1 MKLIIPKP
9 CHENWEN
16 MTSDEKGKFCS
27 ICSKTVHDFT
37 NFSDEDLISSFNSDE
52 NICGRFRENQLG
64 RNLNVSIAGKLALG
78 LLVATG
84 ALATVNAQEL
94 KPQELKHVELL
105 RDSPVIHDT
114 NYTARTMGAP
124 SSMPA
129 AEPLIFLDNKN
140 ISLED
145 LRMLNYD
152 TIETINS
159 FSGKEGVKLY
169 GKKAKHGVIVITTK
183 NKNP

>member
-1 MKLIIPKP
+1 
-9 CHENWEN
+9 
-16 MTSDEKGKFCS
+16 
-27 ICSKTVHDFT
+27 
-37 NFSDEDLISSFNSDE
+37 ED
-52 NICGRFRENQLG
+52 QLG

-94 KPQELKHVELL
+94 KPQEIKHVELL

-145 LRMLNYD
+145 LRVLN
-152 TIETINS
+152 
-159 FSGKEGVKLY
+159 
-169 GKKAKHGVIVITTK
+169 
-183 NKNP
+183 

>member
-94 KPQELKHVELL
+94 KHA
-105 RDSPVIHDT
+105 PVIHDK

-145 LRMLNYD
+145 LRKLNHN

-159 FSGKEGVKLY
+159 FSGKEAVKLY
-169 GKKAKHGVIVITTK
+169 GSKAKHGVIVITTK